1 MKISYVG
8 PKPLISHRGVSF
20 DKNKDD
26 KYVYMSI
33 VLNLIDALNHDYLE
47 DKVYSCSIDT
57 QRLSNLELEHK
68 LQKYCKN
75 LNELVDKSN
84 HNIEDEIAHNIQA
97 AHESHSLT
105 NVEKSVLEK
114 NIKIMEDYMLQRS
127 VNKAVYYCAINFLAK
142 LVEKDHINYIKVPMT
157 EKYIHV
163 LHSLQGILETEKR
176 PVDTAMEIYQK
187 DGEIF
192 AELKVITLG

>member
-8 PKPLISHRGVSF
+8 PKPLISHTGVSF

-33 VLNLIDALNHDYLE
+33 VLNLIDALNHDYIE

-57 QRLSNLELEHK
+57 QRLSDTELEHRLK
-68 LQKYCKN
+68 KYCKK
-75 LNELVDKSN
+75 LDELVDKSK
-84 HNIEDEIAHNIQA
+84 HNIEEEIAHNIKA

-105 NVEKSVLEK
+105 DVEKSVLEK
-114 NIKIMEDYMLQRS
+114 NINIMEDYMLQRS
-127 VNKAVYYCAINFLAK
+127 VNKAVYYCAVNLLAK
-142 LVEKDHINYIKVPMT
+142 LVEKDHINYIKVPMS

-163 LHSLQGILETEKR
+163 LHSLQGILKEEKR
-176 PVDTAMEIYQK
+176 PVDTDMEIYEK
-187 DGEIF
+187 DGELF
-192 AELKVITLG
+192 AELKVVTLG